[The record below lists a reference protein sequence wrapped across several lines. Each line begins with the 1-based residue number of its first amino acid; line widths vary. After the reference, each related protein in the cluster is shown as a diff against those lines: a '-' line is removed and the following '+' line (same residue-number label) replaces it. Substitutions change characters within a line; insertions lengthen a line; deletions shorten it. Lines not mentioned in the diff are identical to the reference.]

1 MMKINRVN
9 LLCIEREKQPRQ
21 VAEELKID
29 PRRFSKIA
37 CGHEKT
43 CWLRKKI
50 ADYFGISPYELWPD
64 YEEPKPRGDAP
75 KVERPQV
82 SVLEERKYGSNK
94 RGLTRK

>member
-1 MMKINRVN
+1 MKINKIN
-9 LLCIEREKQPRQ
+9 LLCIERGKQPCQ

-43 CWLRKKI
+43 CCLRKKI
-50 ADYFGISPYELWPD
+50 ADYFGISAYELWPD
-64 YEEPKPRGDAP
+64 YEEPESRGDARN
-75 KVERPQV
+75 VERPQV

-94 RGLTRK
+94 RGLTHK